1 MSYLAKNNAYGLLS
15 AWISSG
21 ASTLTLQAGQGDRFP
36 VIIPPDFTFVTLENA
51 AGLREIVKVTA
62 RAAASDVLTIVR
74 AQEGTT
80 ARSWSAGD
88 VVELR
93 MVASLVETAMGH
105 PAATSN
111 AHAASAIS
119 APATGALGAGT
130 VASQLAA
137 LEAGKQPAFTALG
150 IAKGGTGGTTRRS
163 ALAALGVEAGEFVVQ
178 TTDNATTDI
187 GAAPSQNIILG
198 VGAKAISGFA
208 TAPSGTTR
216 RVRVA
221 GAVTLI
227 NGVNFNLPGGADI
240 VTAYGDHFET
250 VTDGVSWFVRYYQRA
265 DGLSVIATKASVGL
279 GAVDNTADAVK
290 SVNYA
295 ASAGNADTLDG
306 YHYNNLPYAGD
317 NSNFD
322 WELVRNATIASNATL
337 NVLSNYGYGI
347 YYYST
352 VGSMGVLI
360 PCGNGVTFTMGET
373 RGTVNVSDILSNF
386 GTGGRTLYLYKL
398 RKTA

>member
-15 AWISSG
+15 AGIASG
-21 ASTLTLQAGQGDRFP
+21 AVSLTLQAGQGDRFP
-36 VIIPPDFTFVTLENA
+36 VIASPNFTFVTLEDA
-51 AGLREIVKVTA
+51 AGFREIVKVTA

-105 PAATSN
+105 PVATSN

-119 APATGALGAGT
+119 APATGTLGAGT

-150 IAKGGTGGTTRRS
+150 IAKGGTGGTTRQS
-163 ALAALGVEAGEFVVQ
+163 ALAALGVEAGEAVVQ

-187 GAAPSQNIILG
+187 GAAASQNIILS
-198 VGAKAISGFA
+198 VGANAISGFA
-208 TAPSGTTR
+208 TAPAGTTR

-227 NGVNFNLPGGADI
+227 NGANFILPGGANI

-250 VTDGVSWFVRYYQRA
+250 VTDGVSWFVRYYQKA
-265 DGLSVIATKASVGL
+265 NGLPVIATKASVGL
-279 GAVDNTADAVK
+279 GNVDNTADAVK

-295 ASAGNADTLDG
+295 ASAGNADTVDG
-306 YHYNNLPYAGD
+306 YHAASFAAASHNHNGVYAGT
-317 NSNFD
+317 
-322 WELVRNATIASNATL
+322 NAFVAAT
-337 NVLSNYGYGI
+337 NYSYV
-347 YYYST
+347 S
-352 VGSMGVLI
+352 
-360 PCGNGVTFTMGET
+360 GET
-373 RGTVNVSDILSNF
+373 NYTMLRLTAANGSITEVSVGL
-386 GTGGRTLYLYKL
+386 
-398 RKTA
+398 